1 MNLPA
6 PLEAIAFDWGGIFTE
21 GTFDSSA
28 SRELAR
34 LYGLPLGQVEPHYL
48 ALMAE
53 LEVGAF
59 DLPGL
64 HDRLEDRL
72 QRHTDLATFR
82 ATFLGAV
89 RERTAMYDLVAGL
102 PPSTRLAMLSNN
114 VPELA
119 DSVRADPRL
128 ARFEAFVFS
137 NEIGARKPDESA
149 FAALTSALGL
159 RAEQVVFIDDS
170 AANIAACERLGF
182 TGLLLDDL
190 ASFAQRWRRTLPQ
203 LPLPA
208 GLT

>member
-1 MNLPA
+1 MPA

-28 SRELAR
+28 VRELAR
-34 LYGLPLGQVEPHYL
+34 LYRLPLAEVEPHYL

-64 HDRLEDRL
+64 HERLEARL
-72 QRHTDLATFR
+72 ERHADLATFR
-82 ATFLGAV
+82 TTFLGAV
-89 RERTAMYDLVAGL
+89 RERPAMFDLVAAL
-102 PPSTRLAMLSNN
+102 PNNVRLAMLSNN

-119 DSVRADPRL
+119 DGVRADPRL
-128 ARFEAFVFS
+128 ARFETFVFS
-137 NEIGARKPDESA
+137 NEIGARKPDGSA
-149 FAALTSALGL
+149 FAALTGALGL
-159 RAEQVVFIDDS
+159 SAEQVVFIDDS

-190 ASFAQRWRRTLPQ
+190 ASFAQRWQQALPQ

-208 GLT
+208 GLA

>member
-1 MNLPA
+1 MSLPA
-6 PLEAIAFDWGGIFTE
+6 PLEAIAFDWGGIFTK

-28 SRELAR
+28 VRELAR
-34 LYGLPLGQVEPHYL
+34 LYGLAPDQVEPHYL

-64 HDRLEDRL
+64 HDRLEARL

-89 RERTAMYDLVAGL
+89 RERSAMYDLVATL
-102 PPSTRLAMLSNN
+102 PNDVRLAMLSNN

-119 DSVRADPRL
+119 DGVRADPRL
-128 ARFEAFVFS
+128 ASFEAFVFS

-149 FAALTSALGL
+149 FEALTTALGL

-170 AANIAACERLGF
+170 AANITACERLGF

-190 ASFAQRWRRTLPQ
+190 PSFSRRWQRVLPQ

-208 GLT
+208 EFA